1 MGAGANVNAFFGIAT
16 MVIAIPT
23 GVKVFNWLF
32 TFYRGRIEFTT
43 PVLWTLGFI
52 VTFCIGGMTG
62 VLLAVP
68 GADFE
73 LHNSEFLIAHFHNM
87 LIPGALFG
95 YFAGYAYWF
104 PKVFGFK
111 LDETWGKRAFW
122 LWIVG
127 FYLAFMPLYALGF
140 MGMPR
145 RLIHYDNFH
154 WQPYLVVALSGT
166 LIIVGGILCQILQL
180 TLSIRNRTRLRDETG
195 DPWDGRTLEWS
206 TASPPPAYNFA
217 RIPQI
222 HTRDAFHSMKK
233 QARRT
238 EEIDYGAILLPRSSS
253 LGPIMGGLTFV
264 LGFSLVWYLW
274 WSAILALAGLI
285 GCVIARS
292 WNEHTEEELSA
303 QEVLAIE
310 TALHRPGT
318 SASFAEKPLPIQNL
332 TFERSLLP

>member
-1 MGAGANVNAFFGIAT
+1 
-16 MVIAIPT
+16 
-23 GVKVFNWLF
+23 
-32 TFYRGRIEFTT
+32 
-43 PVLWTLGFI
+43 
-52 VTFCIGGMTG
+52 
-62 VLLAVP
+62 
-68 GADFE
+68 
-73 LHNSEFLIAHFHNM
+73 M

-145 RLIHYDNFH
+145 RLLHYDNAH

-166 LIIVGGILCQILQL
+166 LIIFGGILCQILQL
-180 TLSIRNRTRLRDETG
+180 TFSIRNRAQLRDETG

-206 TASPPPAYNFA
+206 VPSPPPAYNFA
-217 RIPQI
+217 RIPRI
-222 HTRDAFHSMKK
+222 HTRDAFLAMKN
-233 QARRT
+233 QARDT
-238 EEIDYGAILLPRSSS
+238 EEVDYEAILLPRSSS
-253 LGPIMGGLTFV
+253 LGPLMGGLTFV

-274 WSAILALAGLI
+274 WSAILALAGLL

-292 WNEHTEEELSA
+292 WDEHTEEELPASA
-303 QEVLAIE
+303 VRAIE
-310 TALHRPGT
+310 TALRHPGASAAGTEEHPSLQKFAFERP
-318 SASFAEKPLPIQNL
+318 PLP
-332 TFERSLLP
+332 